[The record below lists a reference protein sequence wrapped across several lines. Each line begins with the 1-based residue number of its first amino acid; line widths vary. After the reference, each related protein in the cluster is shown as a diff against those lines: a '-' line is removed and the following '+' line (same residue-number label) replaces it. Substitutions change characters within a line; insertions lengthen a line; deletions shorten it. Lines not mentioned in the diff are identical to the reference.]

1 MKRSEVA
8 LNRRVQSTRPLNPE
22 SHHDPNPAKGRA
34 ALTRTGW
41 LAEAWDGKPISDA
54 EECPITAGN
63 GANTG
68 LAAYLGLGGV
78 EVWKRSASRQVRG
91 LFRSELCMR
100 SERQLLQTAQAALQW
115 APPSVRNPVR
125 A

>member
-1 MKRSEVA
+1 MNVQLFLFPLLFNTNPAGVGGKSNRKRSEVA

-22 SHHDPNPAKGRA
+22 SHHDPNPANGRA

-78 EVWKRSASRQVRG
+78 EVCYMPRMSS
-91 LFRSELCMR
+91 
-100 SERQLLQTAQAALQW
+100 
-115 APPSVRNPVR
+115 
-125 A
+125 

>member
-1 MKRSEVA
+1 

-22 SHHDPNPAKGRA
+22 SHHDPNPANGRA

-78 EVWKRSASRQVRG
+78 EVCPPTNLPCSHVLRDI
-91 LFRSELCMR
+91 F
-100 SERQLLQTAQAALQW
+100 
-115 APPSVRNPVR
+115 PPSPAPSSIFQPLGRR
-125 A
+125 ETQ